1 MPFDGIPPNGHR
13 ESKSTGLGYRLPPE
27 PKVLPE
33 AHVPVPTCKSPCF
46 LSRRAQSNYL
56 SMRVA
61 QLCQKDNNLPNFLP
75 ACLAMTF
82 EQQITPLLVV
92 KVGSWPNG

>member
-13 ESKSTGLGYRLPPE
+13 ESNSKGLGYRLPPE

-46 LSRRAQSNYL
+46 CLGGLNPITSR
-56 SMRVA
+56 
-61 QLCQKDNNLPNFLP
+61 
-75 ACLAMTF
+75 
-82 EQQITPLLVV
+82 
-92 KVGSWPNG
+92 